1 MQARD
6 DLTHELDVLR
16 VALVEA
22 AVTLLHA
29 QVGCAVDLATYYLLL
44 TTHYSLPTTHYPL
57 LTTHY

>member
-22 AVTLLHA
+22 TVTLLHTA
-29 QVGCAVDLATYYLLL
+29 GNT
-44 TTHYSLPTTHYPL
+44 
-57 LTTHY
+57 

>member
-1 MQARD
+1 MEARQGG
-6 DLTHELDVLR
+6 R
-16 VALVEA
+16 GEA

-57 LTTHY
+57 LTTHYPLLTTHY